1 MRRTLGIAVRI
12 GMLVTIAMLSFADA
26 SAASRPHQ
34 SATPGVTA
42 IVGVLLDAQDRAVA
56 GVEVSVAQADAT
68 IGSATSDEQGRWRV
82 EVPGAGTYQVTL
94 NVDTL
99 PEGVGL
105 RNPDLATLDRVR
117 VRDGLEKPV
126 RFLLGERAVNTVSTF
141 ERFANLTLE
150 GIRLGIILAVASI
163 GLSLIFAVTGLT
175 NFAHGELVTFG
186 ALIAWFLSTGA
197 GGPGLPLVLAA
208 LAAMPICAAWGFA
221 HERLIFRPLRRR
233 RSGNVALIVVT
244 IGLGLFLRNLF
255 LLLFEGRPRAY
266 DEYTVQ
272 VGLDLGVLSPR
283 AKDLAIIAVGAL
295 VLAGYALVLQRT
307 RLGTAMRA
315 VADNRDLSAASGIDV
330 DRIIVLTWS
339 GGAALA
345 GLGGVFAGIS
355 DSVQFDMGF
364 GLLLLM
370 FAAVVVGGL
379 GTAYGPLVGGLIIG
393 VSSQVSTYWISTKY
407 RLAVSL
413 VALILAVLLRPQG
426 ILGKK
431 ERIG

>member
-1 MRRTLGIAVRI
+1 MRRTLGIAAPVA
-12 GMLVTIAMLSFADA
+12 LLLTIAAFGSLPS
-26 SAASRPHQ
+26 SAAAHRGQAPEAGS
-34 SATPGVTA
+34 TA
-42 IVGVLLDAQDRAVA
+42 ITGVLVELEDRPIS
-56 GVEVSVAQADAT
+56 GVEIGVSQEGVD
-68 IGSATSDEQGRWRV
+68 IGTDTSDEAGRWRV

-94 NVDTL
+94 NVGTL

-117 VRDGLEKPV
+117 VREGIEKPV
-126 RFLLGERAVNTVSTF
+126 RFLLGERRVERVSVT
-141 ERFANLTLE
+141 ERLANLTLE
-150 GIRLGIILAVASI
+150 GLRLGIILAVASI

-186 ALIAWFLSTGA
+186 ALVAWFLSTGA
-197 GGPGLPLVLAA
+197 GGPGWPLILAT
-208 LAAMPICAAWGFA
+208 LVTIPICGVLGYA
-221 HERLIFRPLRRR
+221 HERLVFRPLRRR
-233 RSGNVALIVVT
+233 RSGTVALIVVT
-244 IGLGLFLRNLF
+244 IGLGLFLRNWF
-255 LLLFEGRPRAY
+255 LILFEGRPRGY

-272 VGLDLGVLSPR
+272 VGLDLPLVSPR
-283 AKDLAIIAVGAL
+283 AKDLAIIAAGAF

-315 VADNRDLSAASGIDV
+315 VSDNRELAASSGIDV

-345 GLGGVFAGIS
+345 GLGGIFAGIS
-355 DSVQFDMGF
+355 DNVQFDMGF

-393 VSSQVSTYWISTKY
+393 ISSQVSTYWISTKY